1 MAKQSHNLPY
11 VTLAGVIILAITI
24 TGVLIRPAVMAAS
37 KNSEDLAK
45 AKLTLNEKRQYLNS
59 IDLKLSDLK
68 ANADYERQLDVI
80 LPANESFEDVLRLT
94 NRIAVETGVVIRSL
108 LNNSASLKKQ
118 YESAKARGVESSTL
132 PLKVVPMGME
142 LDITGDYQQIRAF
155 IDRLE
160 KLPRLTNITNMR
172 LRHNDVFPG
181 QINGRFTVRLY
192 RFGK

>member
-94 NRIAVETGVVIRSL
+94 NRIGVETGVVIRSL